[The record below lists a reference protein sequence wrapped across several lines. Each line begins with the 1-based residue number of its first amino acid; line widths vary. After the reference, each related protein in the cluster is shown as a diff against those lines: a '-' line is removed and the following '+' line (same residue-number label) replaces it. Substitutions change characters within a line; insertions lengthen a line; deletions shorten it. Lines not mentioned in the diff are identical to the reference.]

1 MFQKWWLITSDP
13 MIDVYWNNCHI
24 ASISKCRRIH
34 ISYKLKKIISIDIGI
49 WYFHEMRYTLGH
61 LRKNELHRCCQIFF
75 LMMLSHCFTRHFT
88 VLDLKTITYQKKPTT
103 RHFCALEISS
113 IRIILKNQS
122 PQFISCNIF
131 LRFTNRI

>member
-1 MFQKWWLITSDP
+1 MIMIMIMIMIFHYLIFS
-13 MIDVYWNNCHI
+13 WNEI
-24 ASISKCRRIH
+24 FI
-34 ISYKLKKIISIDIGI
+34 
-49 WYFHEMRYTLGH
+49 LGH

-131 LRFTNRI
+131 CDLRTKSNIFVKMLKLWHLASMRHALHGFFTMCSGRPRWS

>member
-1 MFQKWWLITSDP
+1 MMTYEMWSNDWCILKWLPHCKKIRG
-13 MIDVYWNNCHI
+13 
-24 ASISKCRRIH
+24 CRRVQV
-34 ISYKLKKIISIDIGI
+34 SYKLKIIISIDMSI
-49 WYFHEMRYTLGH
+49 WYFYEMRYILGH

-88 VLDLKTITYQKKPTT
+88 VLDFKTITYQKKPTT
-103 RHFCALEISS
+103 RHFCVLEISS
-113 IRIILKNQS
+113 MRIILKNQS